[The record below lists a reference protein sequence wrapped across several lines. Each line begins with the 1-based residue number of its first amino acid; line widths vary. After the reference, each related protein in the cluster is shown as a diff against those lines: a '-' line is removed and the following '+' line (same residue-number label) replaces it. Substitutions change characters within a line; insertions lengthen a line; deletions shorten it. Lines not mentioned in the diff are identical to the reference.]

1 MPIKIYIKNN
11 NSISFYF
18 RAFLDILK
26 ILEINLLVSG
36 QTWSFYWFFLVCCN
50 TSNLRGFCLFDG
62 GLLGIFWY
70 FFFYCSVLVFIFLLL
85 TLHRKSQIHDN
96 IMMPVQC
103 GICVLFP
110 VVEIPPVWRGT
121 EQFFTHNINNRVNKR
136 KYWIESIISSC
147 PLTFRLIYP
156 MLKWCRRAGT
166 TLQVFR
172 TLLVHIWDVLSN
184 SALEAT

>member
-1 MPIKIYIKNN
+1 MDKLGA
-11 NSISFYF
+11 STDSSLSAATLQMWEGFVC
-18 RAFLDILK
+18 LM
-26 ILEINLLVSG
+26 EVCWG
-36 QTWSFYWFFLVCCN
+36 FFG
-50 TSNLRGFCLFDG
+50 T
-62 GLLGIFWY
+62 
-70 FFFYCSVLVFIFLLL
+70 FFYCSVLVFIFLLL

-147 PLTFRLIYP
+147 PLTFRLVYP

-172 TLLVHIWDVLSN
+172 TLLVHIWDVLSQLSPGSN
-184 SALEAT
+184 LAM